1 MLSFNDALN
10 HSTELVQC
18 FACDNWVSVNE
29 VHWYEDTSSLV
40 FDGTQSVV
48 PVCPTCHAYPTQW
61 LPLTASPSY
70 LANREHVALP
80 AYAASLC
87 DSEIF

>member
-10 HSTELVQC
+10 HSTEHVYC
-18 FACDNWVSVNE
+18 FACDTDFPAE
-29 VHWYEDTSSLV
+29 QAHWYEDTSSLV

-61 LPLTASPSY
+61 LPLTGSPNY
-70 LANREHVALP
+70 LANRECEHVP
-80 AYAASLC
+80 
-87 DSEIF
+87 E